1 MKSLC
6 TDAAGGWKPVRAWKL
21 TLGLAAGV
29 LLGAAMAWAQP
40 DYAPAHWSPP
50 SCTKWYTSGY
60 TRQFCVIHDMEGYYL
75 GSISYLNSCA
85 TDTSGNYSVDASVY
99 YLVNGV
105 QNGPG
110 ENSPSDP
117 VAGDITQSVRESNYA
132 WHVSCWNK
140 YMFGTEHEGFV
151 SNPAWFTEAMYQASA
166 GLQRHLCDTYNIP
179 KDRNHIIG
187 HGEWQNA
194 AWKTWM
200 AANWPQIDTTCNTH
214 TDPGIFWDWSHFM
227 ALLTGINTNIGVYW
241 DRNGATA
248 GAGSSPSGTWDQSSS
263 NWSSDPNGAATP
275 GLWGTQTAIFSAGS
289 DATNAY
295 TVTVGGTVAVN
306 NLVVRQGTVTFSG
319 GQLNFI
325 GFGSYYSN
333 YVAAGCTAIFNTP
346 FGGTGSPDKWGPG
359 TAVYNGASTS
369 SGYYTLN
376 EGTLAFGNNSA
387 LGTIRLVVGDSTGT
401 KVVTL
406 QSADSTAHTLANWLV
421 FNALNCNI
429 GAGGNL
435 TFSGPVDLGA
445 NSGAATVLAVSN
457 SITTF
462 SGVLTNTGGL
472 GKTGPGT
479 LVLSGASANTYGS
492 TSANGYTTVSGGT
505 LQLSKMAGVGA
516 VANGSLIVNT
526 GGTLLLGAA
535 NQIGDAVPMT
545 LGGGTFKTAGF
556 SEQLGTLKVSA
567 NSQIDL
573 GAGSSV
579 LKFAASSGVAWTVGT
594 VLTVTN
600 WNGSFTG
607 GGAEQLIF
615 GSNSSALTAAQVS
628 QIRFANPPGFPVG
641 TYAATI
647 LSSGEIV
654 PLTVRPGIT
663 AQPANTVAVAG
674 SNSSF
679 AVAATG
685 TPAPVYQWRLNGT
698 NLPAATASVLLLPN
712 VSPSQAGSYS
722 VAITNVAGSTNSATV
737 LLSVYAS
744 AVPAL
749 SGAGQLANGQF
760 QFSVIG
766 VPGYNYVVA
775 ASTNLIDWTPLQTN
789 ISPFPFTDTNAAATP
804 DRFYRAQYLP

>member
-1 MKSLC
+1 
-6 TDAAGGWKPVRAWKL
+6 
-21 TLGLAAGV
+21 LAAGV

-85 TDTSGNYSVDASVY
+85 TDTSGNYTVDASVY

-387 LGTIRLVVGDSTGT
+387 LGTIRLVVGELAG
-401 KVVTL
+401 VQRAQL
-406 QSADSTAHTLANWLV
+406 QHWRRRQSNLLRPREPRRQ
-421 FNALNCNI
+421 LRGCNRPRYQQQHYH
-429 GAGGNL
+429 L
-435 TFSGPVDLGA
+435 LGRPDQQRRP
-445 NSGAATVLAVSN
+445 GQD
-457 SITTF
+457 
-462 SGVLTNTGGL
+462 GVGNTGVERSQREHLREHERQWLYDRERRHAAIEQDGW
-472 GKTGPGT
+472 GGR
-479 LVLSGASANTYGS
+479 SG
-492 TSANGYTTVSGGT
+492 
-505 LQLSKMAGVGA
+505 Q
-516 VANGSLIVNT
+516 
-526 GGTLLLGAA
+526 
-535 NQIGDAVPMT
+535 
-545 LGGGTFKTAGF
+545 
-556 SEQLGTLKVSA
+556 
-567 NSQIDL
+567 
-573 GAGSSV
+573 
-579 LKFAASSGVAWTVGT
+579 W
-594 VLTVTN
+594 
-600 WNGSFTG
+600 
-607 GGAEQLIF
+607 
-615 GSNSSALTAAQVS
+615 
-628 QIRFANPPGFPVG
+628 
-641 TYAATI
+641 
-647 LSSGEIV
+647 
-654 PLTVRPGIT
+654 
-663 AQPANTVAVAG
+663 QPDCEHG
-674 SNSSF
+674 RH
-679 AVAATG
+679 VAAG
-685 TPAPVYQWRLNGT
+685 R
-698 NLPAATASVLLLPN
+698 
-712 VSPSQAGSYS
+712 
-722 VAITNVAGSTNSATV
+722 
-737 LLSVYAS
+737 
-744 AVPAL
+744 
-749 SGAGQLANGQF
+749 GQ
-760 QFSVIG
+760 
-766 VPGYNYVVA
+766 
-775 ASTNLIDWTPLQTN
+775 
-789 ISPFPFTDTNAAATP
+789 P
-804 DRFYRAQYLP
+804 DRRRRPHDPGRRHVQDRRLQ

>member
-1 MKSLC
+1 V
-6 TDAAGGWKPVRAWKL
+6 PKL
-21 TLGLAAGV
+21 SLGLAAGV
-29 LLGAAMAWAQP
+29 LLGTVMAWAQP

-75 GSISYLNSCA
+75 GSVSYLNSCA
-85 TDTSGNYSVDASVY
+85 KDTNGNYIADASVY

-105 QNGPG
+105 QNGQG

-132 WHVSCWNK
+132 WHAACWNK

-166 GLQRHLCDTYNIP
+166 GLHRHLCDTYGIP
-179 KDRNHIIG
+179 KDRNHIVG
-187 HGEWQNA
+187 HGEWQNTT
-194 AWKTWM
+194 WKTWM
-200 AANWPQIDTTCNTH
+200 AANWPQIDTTCNNH
-214 TDPGIFWDWSHFM
+214 TDPGIFWDWSHYM
-227 ALLTGINTNIGVYW
+227 ALLTGVNTNIGVYW

-248 GAGSSPSGTWDQSSS
+248 GAGSTPSGTWDQSSS

-289 DATNAY
+289 DATGAY

-306 NLVVRQGTVTFSG
+306 NLQVRQGTVTFSG
-319 GQLNFI
+319 GQLDFI

-406 QSADSTAHTLANWLV
+406 QSADSTAHTLPNWLV

-435 TFSGPVDLGA
+435 TFSGPVDIGA
-445 NSGAATVLAVSN
+445 NSSAATILAINN

-505 LQLSKMAGVGA
+505 LQLSKTAGVAA

-545 LGGGTFKTAGF
+545 LGGGMFNSAGF
-556 SEQLGTLKVSA
+556 SEQLGTLKLAA
-567 NSQIDL
+567 NSQVDL

-579 LKFAASSGVAWTVGT
+579 LKFAASSSVAWTAGT
-594 VLTVTN
+594 ILTVNN
-600 WNGSFTG
+600 WSGSFTG
-607 GGAEQLIF
+607 GGAEQLVF
-615 GSNSSALTAAQVS
+615 GSNSSALTVAQVS

-641 TYAATI
+641 SYAATI
-647 LSSGEIV
+647 LSSGEVV
-654 PLTVRPGIT
+654 PLTVRPGIA
-663 AQPANTVAVAG
+663 AQPINQVVLAG
-674 SNSSF
+674 SSSSF
-679 AVAATG
+679 TVAATG

-698 NLPAATASVLLLPN
+698 NLPAGTASALLLPS
-712 VSPSQAGSYS
+712 VSESQAGSYS
-722 VAITNVAGSTNSATV
+722 VVITNVAGSTNSAV
-737 LLSVYAS
+737 VVLSVYAS

-749 SGAGQLANGQF
+749 SGAGQVASGQF
-760 QFSVIG
+760 QFSVSG

-789 ISPFPFTDTNAAATP
+789 ISPFTFTDTNIVAIP